1 MKIVLIILAAIVVL
15 GFVSCYRMVNNI
27 GKKCAEEEE
36 RNNFDEDYNDLD
48 LYVSDQDKE
57 KLIN

>member
-1 MKIVLIILAAIVVL
+1 MKIVLIVLAAIVVL
-15 GFVSCYRMVNNI
+15 GFVSCYRMVNKI

-48 LYVSDQDKE
+48 LYVNDQDKE